1 MILILK
7 IDRVYKISSKSQYV
21 GDEASAWFSKL
32 LNIECQ
38 MYQIY
43 EPRHSIQNPLC
54 RNVALPGDKTGYAAI
69 SSYHITTE
77 ASLEALNKEL
87 SSPVSM
93 DRFRPNIVVGGT
105 EPFEEDDWDHKIMKI
120 ADVRFRKLADCG
132 RCIQTTVDAE
142 RGEKDKCEPLK
153 TLRRMRALKEKA
165 QRKSYSP
172 NFGVLSAPDCEGTI
186 KIGDPVYLS
195 C

>member
-87 SSPVSM
+87 SLPVSM

-105 EPFEEDDWDHKIMKI
+105 EPFEE
-120 ADVRFRKLADCG
+120 VCFS
-132 RCIQTTVDAE
+132 
-142 RGEKDKCEPLK
+142 
-153 TLRRMRALKEKA
+153 LKEQQA
-165 QRKSYSP
+165 FIHP
-172 NFGVLSAPDCEGTI
+172 P
-186 KIGDPVYLS
+186 P
-195 C
+195 

>member
-54 RNVALPGDKTGYAAI
+54 RNVALPWDKVCLGF
-69 SSYHITTE
+69 
-77 ASLEALNKEL
+77 L
-87 SSPVSM
+87 S
-93 DRFRPNIVVGGT
+93 GGKYRAGLPRCLT
-105 EPFEEDDWDHKIMKI
+105 F
-120 ADVRFRKLADCG
+120 ADC
-132 RCIQTTVDAE
+132 RLQTNSA
-142 RGEKDKCEPLK
+142 DK
-153 TLRRMRALKEKA
+153 
-165 QRKSYSP
+165 Q
-172 NFGVLSAPDCEGTI
+172 
-186 KIGDPVYLS
+186 YLS
-195 C
+195 LRTHFKTVSFQLLKANCFKMGS